1 MSKKANQ
8 KKLVIATIS
17 TICIALIMIL
27 IVTIGGDKSGAK
39 ITNSENSN
47 NEVTVGEIQIE
58 VKAKPVADAPSNSKN
73 EENVT
78 VPSISDEETEVEA
91 TNSTEIELT
100 KVTEKPQAPEKP
112 VTAID
117 SEEAHEKPI
126 DSVLTDPT
134 KEPATTVE
142 PVEPTKPTEEK
153 PSGGETNNKGE
164 TYVPGFGW
172 VKDSGANMG
181 GTSTSEGD
189 WNKQIG
195 DMN

>member
-1 MSKKANQ
+1 MSKMTNQ
-8 KKLVIATIS
+8 KKIVIATIS
-17 TICIALIMIL
+17 AICIALIMIL
-27 IVTIGGDKSGAK
+27 IVSIGGDRSGAK
-39 ITNSENSN
+39 IANSENSN
-47 NEVTVGEIQIE
+47 NEVTVGEIQTE
-58 VKAKPVADAPSNSKN
+58 VKAKPVADALSNSKN
-73 EENVT
+73 EEKVI
-78 VPSISDEETEVEA
+78 VPIISDEETEVEA

-134 KEPATTVE
+134 KEPTTTVE

-172 VKDSGANMG
+172 VKDSGANVG